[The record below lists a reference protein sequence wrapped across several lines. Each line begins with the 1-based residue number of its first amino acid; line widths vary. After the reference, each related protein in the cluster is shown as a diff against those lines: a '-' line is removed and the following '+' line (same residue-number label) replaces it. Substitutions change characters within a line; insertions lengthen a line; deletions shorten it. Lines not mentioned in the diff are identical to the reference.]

1 MKMPPAMEALAAES
15 WMNERE
21 YGMYYTGI
29 IADRRRFVNVRN
41 NTAVIFVD
49 TRDMSREDWLEARR
63 KGIGGSD
70 AAAIMGANPYVTPLT
85 VYADKIG
92 AAPEKETS
100 EAMRQG
106 TDLEAYVADRFTEAT
121 EIKLRRVNRI
131 LQHPEYPWM
140 LANIDRDV
148 IGGDGGFEAK
158 TTNLLNKHDFENGE
172 VPLNY
177 MWQCQHYMAVTGAP
191 YWYLAVLVLGKAF
204 HVFRIDR
211 DDALIDRLIQAEQEF
226 WLEHVEKRVPPLP
239 TGSDSDDAALEAI
252 YPESQVGT
260 DADLT
265 ELNDT
270 LNLIEL
276 LKADKAKLD
285 TRIRSAEEE
294 IKAIL
299 CDRERGTAAGWSVS
313 WKSSTRSAVDTKRL
327 RAELPEIAEQYT
339 NTTRTRVFRVN
350 KIKEAG

>member
-1 MKMPPAMEALAAES
+1 M
-15 WMNERE
+15 
-21 YGMYYTGI
+21 
-29 IADRRRFVNVRN
+29 RN
-41 NTAVIFVD
+41 NTAVVFAD
-49 TRDMSREDWLEARR
+49 TRDISHDKWLEARR
-63 KGIGGSD
+63 NGIGGSD
-70 AAAIMGANPYVTPLT
+70 AAAIMGANPYASPLA

-106 TDLEAYVADRFTEAT
+106 TDLEAYVAERFTDAT
-121 EIKLRRVNRI
+121 GIKLRRVNRI
-131 LQHPEYPWM
+131 LQHPEYTWM

-148 IGGDGGFEAK
+148 VGGDGGFEAK
-158 TTNLLNKHDFENGE
+158 TTNMLNKHDFENGE

-204 HVFRIDR
+204 HVFRINR

-239 TGSDSDDAALEAI
+239 TGSDADDAALEAI
-252 YPESQVGT
+252 YPESHEGIDV
-260 DADLT
+260 DLT
-265 ELNDT
+265 DMNDA

-276 LKADKAKLD
+276 LKADKAKLE
-285 TRIRSAEEE
+285 TRIRAAEDE
-294 IKAIL
+294 IKAVL
-299 CDRERGTAAGWSVS
+299 GNRERGTTAGWSVS
-313 WKSSTRSAVDTKRL
+313 WKSSTRSTVDTKRL
-327 RAELPEIAEQYT
+327 RAELPEIAAQYT
-339 NTTRTRVFRVN
+339 NTTQTRVFRVN

>member
-1 MKMPPAMEALAAES
+1 M
-15 WMNERE
+15 
-21 YGMYYTGI
+21 
-29 IADRRRFVNVRN
+29 RN
-41 NTAVIFVD
+41 NTAVVFAD
-49 TRDMSREDWLEARR
+49 TRDMSRDKWLEARR
-63 KGIGGSD
+63 NGIGGSD
-70 AAAIMGANPYVTPLT
+70 AAAIMGANPYASPLA

-92 AAPEKETS
+92 AAPDKETS

-106 TDLEAYVADRFTEAT
+106 TDLEAYVAERFTDAT
-121 EIKLRRVNRI
+121 GIKLRRVNRI
-131 LQHPEYPWM
+131 FQHPEYPWM

-148 IGGDGGFEAK
+148 VGGDGGFEAK
-158 TTNLLNKHDFENGE
+158 TTNILNKHDFENGE

-239 TGSDSDDAALEAI
+239 TGSDADDAALEAI
-252 YPESQVGT
+252 YPESQAGS

-265 ELNDT
+265 DVNDA

-276 LKADKAKLD
+276 LKADKAKLE
-285 TRIRSAEEE
+285 TRIRAAEDE
-294 IKAIL
+294 IKAVL
-299 CDRERGTAAGWSVS
+299 GNRERGTTAGWSVS
-313 WKSSTRSAVDTKRL
+313 WKSSTRSTVDTKRL
-327 RAELPEIAEQYT
+327 RAELPEIAAQYT
-339 NTTRTRVFRVN
+339 NTTQTRVFRVN

>member
-1 MKMPPAMEALAAES
+1 M
-15 WMNERE
+15 
-21 YGMYYTGI
+21 
-29 IADRRRFVNVRN
+29 RN
-41 NTAVIFVD
+41 NTAVVFAD
-49 TRDMSREDWLEARR
+49 TRDMSRDKWLESRR
-63 KGIGGSD
+63 NGIGGSD
-70 AAAIMGANPYVTPLT
+70 AAAIMGANPYASPLA

-106 TDLEAYVADRFTEAT
+106 TDLEAYVAERFTDST
-121 EIKLRRVNRI
+121 GIKLRRVNRI

-148 IGGDGGFEAK
+148 VGGDGGFEAK
-158 TTNLLNKHDFENGE
+158 TTNMLNKHDFENGE

-239 TGSDSDDAALEAI
+239 TGSDADDAALEAI
-252 YPESQVGT
+252 YPEAQAGS

-265 ELNDT
+265 DVNDA

-276 LKADKAKLD
+276 LKADKEKLE
-285 TRIRSAEEE
+285 TRIRAAEDE
-294 IKAIL
+294 IKAVL
-299 CDRERGTAAGWSVS
+299 GDRERGTTACWSVS
-313 WKSSTRSAVDTKRL
+313 WKSSTRSTVDTKRL
-327 RAELPEIAEQYT
+327 RAELPEIAAQYT
-339 NTTRTRVFRVN
+339 NTTQTRVFRVN

>member
-1 MKMPPAMEALAAES
+1 M
-15 WMNERE
+15 
-21 YGMYYTGI
+21 
-29 IADRRRFVNVRN
+29 RN
-41 NTAVIFVD
+41 NTAVVFVD
-49 TRDMSREDWLEARR
+49 TRDMSHDRWLESRR
-63 KGIGGSD
+63 NGIGGSD
-70 AAAIMGANPYVTPLT
+70 AAAIMGANPYASPLA

-106 TDLEAYVADRFTEAT
+106 TDLEAYVAERFTDAT
-121 EIKLRRVNRI
+121 GIKLRRVNRI

-148 IGGDGGFEAK
+148 VGGDGGFEAK
-158 TTNLLNKHDFENGE
+158 TTNMLNKHDFENGE

-211 DDALIDRLIQAEQEF
+211 DDALIVRLIQAEQEF

-239 TGSDSDDAALEAI
+239 TGSD
-252 YPESQVGT
+252 
-260 DADLT
+260 ADLT
-265 ELNDT
+265 DVNDA

-276 LKADKAKLD
+276 LKADKAKLE
-285 TRIRSAEEE
+285 TRIRAAEDE
-294 IKAIL
+294 IKAVL
-299 CDRERGTAAGWSVS
+299 GNRERGTTAGWSVS
-313 WKSSTRSAVDTKRL
+313 WKSSTRSTVDTKRL
-327 RAELPEIAEQYT
+327 RAELPEIAAQYT
-339 NTTRTRVFRVN
+339 NTTQTRVFRVN